1 MIMAERGVESAPSPI
16 GERLSKVLRI
26 LHSYRINLDL
36 VEIIVLLAIA
46 LVVLGPERLPDV
58 IRTAGKVMRELR
70 AASNTVMRELTD
82 VLEEQPPSIRPARP
96 ALPETTKSTEPTEK
110 T

>member
-1 MIMAERGVESAPSPI
+1 M
-16 GERLSKVLRI
+16 
-26 LHSYRINLDL
+26 DL

-58 IRTAGKVMRELR
+58 LRTAGKVMRELR

-96 ALPETTKSTEPTEK
+96 ALPETAKTTEPTEK

>member
-1 MIMAERGVESAPSPI
+1 
-16 GERLSKVLRI
+16 
-26 LHSYRINLDL
+26 LDL

-58 IRTAGKVMRELR
+58 MRTVGKVMRELR
-70 AASNTVMRELTD
+70 TASNTVMRELTD